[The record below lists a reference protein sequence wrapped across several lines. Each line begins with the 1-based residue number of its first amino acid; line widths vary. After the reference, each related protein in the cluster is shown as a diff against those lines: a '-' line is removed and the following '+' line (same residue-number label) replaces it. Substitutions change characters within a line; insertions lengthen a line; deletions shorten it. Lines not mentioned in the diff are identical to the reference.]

1 MEEKKFIRIVKSY
14 FEIKKNITINDQVKK
29 YIEFDSLNRL
39 KFITFI
45 EQYSFKNKK
54 INNNIDKYK
63 NFKDIL
69 QKLK

>member
-29 YIEFDSLNRL
+29 YIEFDSLIRL

-45 EQYSFKNKK
+45 EQYSFKNNK

-69 QKLK
+69 KKLK

>member
-29 YIEFDSLNRL
+29 YIDFDSLNRL

-45 EQYSFKNKK
+45 EQHSVKNKK

-63 NFKDIL
+63 KFKDIL

>member
-45 EQYSFKNKK
+45 EQYGLKNKK